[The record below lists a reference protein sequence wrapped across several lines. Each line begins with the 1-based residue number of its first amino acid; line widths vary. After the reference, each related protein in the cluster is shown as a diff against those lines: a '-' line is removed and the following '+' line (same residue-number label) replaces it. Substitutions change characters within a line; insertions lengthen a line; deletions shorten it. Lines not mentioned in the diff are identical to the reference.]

1 VSSPELSALGG
12 LAGLKGA
19 RGQLEEWLAVVR
31 AERAR
36 TGLGMKISRPT
47 WKNLVFTGEPG
58 TGKSWA
64 ARAVAA
70 AYRELGFVAGGE
82 VLEAAAAGMTGATAR
97 ETRRLVNETVGRA
110 LGRVL
115 MITGAQAWRDMPDG
129 GAAALT
135 ALYEELTA
143 VRHGLVVVFAGEAG
157 PAGELLAAHRPLAA
171 RFAAVIDFPGYEG
184 RDLGAMFARLADE
197 AGFRLADDAQARAA
211 AVLNSEANGRPA
223 SARLAV
229 SLLSMVT
236 VAQARRIAASSEDA
250 VTITAAD
257 IPDQL
262 DARFRAP
269 DHWRPGQYL

>member
-1 VSSPELSALGG
+1 VSSPELSALGS
-12 LAGLKGA
+12 LAGLKEA

-36 TGLGMKISRPT
+36 TDLGMKIVRPT
-47 WKNLVFTGEPG
+47 WKNLVFTGGPG

-64 ARAVAA
+64 ARALAV
-70 AYRELGFVAGGE
+70 AYRELGFVEGGQ
-82 VLEAAAAGMTGATAR
+82 VLEAAAAGMAGATVR

-115 MITGAQAWRDMPDG
+115 MITGTQAWQDMPDG
-129 GAAALT
+129 GMAALT

-143 VRHGLVVVFAGEAG
+143 VRHGLVVVLAGEAG
-157 PAGELLAAHRPLAA
+157 PVGELLAAHRPLAA
-171 RFAAVIDFPGYEG
+171 RFAAVVDFPGYEG
-184 RDLGAMFARLADE
+184 CDLGAVFTRLADE
-197 AGFRLADDAQARAA
+197 AGFRLAEDAQARAA
-211 AVLNSEANGRPA
+211 AVLNFEANGRPA

-229 SLLSMVT
+229 SLLSMVI
-236 VAQARRIAASSEDA
+236 VAQTRRIAASSEDA

-262 DARFRAP
+262 DVRFRAP